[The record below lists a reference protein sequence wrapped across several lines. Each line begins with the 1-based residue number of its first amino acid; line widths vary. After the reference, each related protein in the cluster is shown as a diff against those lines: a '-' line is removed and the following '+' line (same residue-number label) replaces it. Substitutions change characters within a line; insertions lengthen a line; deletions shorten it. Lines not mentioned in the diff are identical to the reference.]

1 MSLSKSDLDSTVQS
15 IWRQLGGGK
24 FAAMTGARA
33 LVAHDVKRGG
43 ISFKLPRFSGVKVNY
58 VKIILNDLDLYEVEF
73 GRIYNNTYKVI
84 AEHKDIYNDQLREL
98 FERVTGLRT
107 SL

>member
-1 MSLSKSDLDSTVQS
+1 MALNKTDLDITAQA

-33 LVAHDVKRGG
+33 LVAHDVKWGG

-73 GRIYNNTYKVI
+73 GRIYNNTYKEI
-84 AEHKDIYNDQLREL
+84 SKHTGIYNDQLREL